1 MNKFLTFVKS
11 PLGIGLIVAILL
23 IALILIIYFWYQK
36 KYVWNNIGKSG
47 VISAIALVFKNKF
60 IASVKLNDVNY
71 LANPTD
77 DNLKG
82 ILKWYVDNA
91 NFGEFDVDALKTEL
105 NILGVDFVKHPST
118 LSILNSVITEM
129 KNILVV

>member
-129 KNILVV
+129 KNILAV

>member
-60 IASVKLNDVNY
+60 IASVKLNDGNY

-91 NFGEFDVDALKTEL
+91 TFEEFNVDALKTEL
-105 NILGVDFVKHPST
+105 TILGVDFVKHPST

>member
-36 KYVWNNIGKSG
+36 KYVWNNIGKIG